1 MNYVTLDDE
10 ILREQ
15 ARQKTKLFLEEH
27 NWPILIDEAQYAQ
40 QLFSY
45 ILK

>member
-10 ILREQ
+10 NLRTMAQEDP
-15 ARQKTKLFLEEH
+15 KLFLEEH
-27 NWPILIDEAQYAQ
+27 KAPLLIDEVQYAPN
-40 QLFSY
+40 LFH